1 MENKQ
6 QIPLN
11 QLCIPDCDGNMV
23 LTRNIIN
30 EEEADDGMNSGGD
43 EGDISPIYTYMFMQ
57 FPAKILFSR
66 KWHGTGNQPSLR
78 FLVQSTFD

>member
-6 QIPLN
+6 QIPLP
-11 QLCIPDCDGNMV
+11 QLRIPDCDGNMV

-43 EGDISPIYTYMFMQ
+43 EGDISPIYTGEKL
-57 FPAKILFSR
+57 AR
-66 KWHGTGNQPSLR
+66 HG
-78 FLVQSTFD
+78 